1 MELTGQARIE
11 APREVV
17 WAALN
22 EPEVLRRAIPGCE
35 ELERDGED
43 GFAAKVVLKVGP
55 IKATFGGRVSLSDIQ
70 APDSYVIIGEGQGG
84 IAGFAKGRAF
94 VCLHEESDDVTLLRY
109 EVKADVGGKIAQ
121 LGARLLD
128 STAKKISAQFFGA
141 FADIV
146 TNKQSEMT
154 Q

>member
-1 MELTGQARIE
+1 MELTGEARIE

-35 ELERDGED
+35 ELEREGED

-55 IKATFGGRVSLSDIQ
+55 IKATFGGRVRLSDVE
-70 APDSYVIIGEGQGG
+70 APVGYVIAGEGQGG
-84 IAGFAKGRAF
+84 IAGFAKGRAL
-94 VCLHEESDDVTLLRY
+94 VRLDEESDDVTVLHY
-109 EVKADVGGKIAQ
+109 QVKADVGGKMAQ

-128 STAKKISAQFFGA
+128 STAKKLSAQFFDT

-146 TNKQSEMT
+146 TTKQSGMT